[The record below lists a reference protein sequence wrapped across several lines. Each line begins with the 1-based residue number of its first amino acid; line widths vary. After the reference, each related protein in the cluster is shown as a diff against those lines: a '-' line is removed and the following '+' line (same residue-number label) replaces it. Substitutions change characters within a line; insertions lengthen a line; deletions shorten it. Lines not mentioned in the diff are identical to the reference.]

1 MGIDR
6 LLKSDGVK
14 EREREL
20 LKTVKGIMENPE
32 KIAAK
37 IPEFE
42 NLQEKCAAVSA
53 RQKLLGEMAA
63 ERGRDSLTGQVGRYL
78 FVSGDAQIQ
87 NRVLCAEK
95 SLEEC
100 GRYIMKQAEK
110 MATKGK
116 WKALCVP
123 EEVVYEWAKDYFRA
137 ENIKDSDLILQFS
150 AARSSG
156 KEVHKKDS
164 TSSVQSSIKKKKSE
178 KSKASAGQMA
188 KAGKRTDVNGEQK
201 EPDQAVA
208 GTEKKT
214 DGENRQLSLFD
225 ICPS

>member
-6 LLKSDGVK
+6 LLKSDGLK
-14 EREREL
+14 ERERAL

-53 RQKLLGEMAA
+53 RQKLFGEMAA
-63 ERGRDSLTGQVGRYL
+63 DCGKDSLTGQVGRHL

-87 NRVLCAEK
+87 NRILCAEK

-100 GRYIMKQAEK
+100 GRYIMKQAEN
-110 MATKGK
+110 MAKKGK
-116 WKALCVP
+116 RKALCVTHD
-123 EEVVYEWAKDYFRA
+123 VVYGWAEDYFRA
-137 ENIKDSDLILQFS
+137 ENIKDSDLILQFP
-150 AARSSG
+150 AARGSG
-156 KEVHKKDS
+156 KEVLKKDS
-164 TSSVQSSIKKKKSE
+164 ASAAQSSVKKKKPE
-178 KSKASAGQMA
+178 KHKASAEQMA
-188 KAGKRTDVNGEQK
+188 KAGKRTDVNEEQR
-201 EPDQAVA
+201 ETDQAVA